1 MLLVITTTAF
11 SITNDKKII
20 TSTVTSEKVINKTF
34 EEYVKDNI
42 GTTNFSKEYIDMNS
56 GKSSKTIYD
65 IIDKCGLSAGTGVS
79 MSFGEH
85 LDSNLTFLTI
95 FEHEVEITEGDSLI
109 IKIADVVDLDLNY
122 TTVKSI
128 NLIDVVAREY
138 IAIKNEYKV
147 YSSTIFRNRNTG
159 SIEHVMLNVNGG
171 KKTLLFDIY
180 KNAE

>member
-11 SITNDKKII
+11 SITNDKTVI

-34 EEYVKDNI
+34 EEYSKDMVGI
-42 GTTNFSKEYIDMNS
+42 TNFSKEWIDMNS
-56 GKSSKTIYD
+56 GKSAKTIYE
-65 IIDKCGLSAGTGVS
+65 IIDKCGLSAGTGSS
-79 MSFGEH
+79 MTFGEH
-85 LDSNLTFLTI
+85 SDSNITFLTI

-128 NLIDVVAREY
+128 SLIDVVAREY

-159 SIEHVMLNVNGG
+159 NIEHVMLTVNGG
-171 KKTLLFDIY
+171 KKTFLFDIY
-180 KNAE
+180 KNVE